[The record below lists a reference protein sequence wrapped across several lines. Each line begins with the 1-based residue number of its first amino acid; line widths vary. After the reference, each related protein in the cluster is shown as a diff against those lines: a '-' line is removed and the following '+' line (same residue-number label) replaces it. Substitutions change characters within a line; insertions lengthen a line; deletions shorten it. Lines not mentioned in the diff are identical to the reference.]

1 MKQMLFNTIIEI
13 ILQILLFKNINII
26 YYILFIFINILLI
39 NTYLLFNKK
48 FVKKL
53 IIFLIVFYLQR

>member
-1 MKQMLFNTIIEI
+1 VKQMLFNTIIEI

>member
-1 MKQMLFNTIIEI
+1 MKQTLYNMIIEI
-13 ILQILLFKNINII
+13 ILEILLFKNINII
-26 YYILFIFINILLI
+26 YYILFIFINVLLI

>member
-1 MKQMLFNTIIEI
+1 MLYNMIIEV
-13 ILQILLFKNINII
+13 ILEILLFKNINII

>member
-1 MKQMLFNTIIEI
+1 MLYNMIIEI
-13 ILQILLFKNINII
+13 ILEILLFKNINII

-53 IIFLIVFYLQR
+53 IIFLIVFYLHR

>member
-1 MKQMLFNTIIEI
+1 MKQMLFNTIIEV
-13 ILQILLFKNINII
+13 ILEILLFKDINII

>member
-1 MKQMLFNTIIEI
+1 MKQMLYNMIIEV
-13 ILQILLFKNINII
+13 ILEILLFKNINII

>member
-53 IIFLIVFYLQR
+53 IIF

>member
-1 MKQMLFNTIIEI
+1 MIIEI
-13 ILQILLFKNINII
+13 MLEILLFKNINII

-53 IIFLIVFYLQR
+53 IIFLIAFYLHR

>member
-1 MKQMLFNTIIEI
+1 MIIEI
-13 ILQILLFKNINII
+13 ILEISLFKNINII

-48 FVKKL
+48 FEKKL

>member
-1 MKQMLFNTIIEI
+1 MLYNMIIEI
-13 ILQILLFKNINII
+13 ILEILLFKNINII

>member
-1 MKQMLFNTIIEI
+1 MLFNTIIEI

-48 FVKKL
+48 FEKKL

>member
-1 MKQMLFNTIIEI
+1 MLYNMIIEI
-13 ILQILLFKNINII
+13 ILEILLFKNINII

-53 IIFLIVFYLQR
+53 IIFLIAFYLHR

>member
-1 MKQMLFNTIIEI
+1 MLYNMIIEV
-13 ILQILLFKNINII
+13 ILEILLFKNINII

-53 IIFLIVFYLQR
+53 IIFLIAFYLHR

>member
-1 MKQMLFNTIIEI
+1 MLFNTIIEI
-13 ILQILLFKNINII
+13 ILEILLFKNIDII

>member
-13 ILQILLFKNINII
+13 ILEILLFKNINII

-53 IIFLIVFYLQR
+53 IIFLIVFYLYR

>member
-1 MKQMLFNTIIEI
+1 MLFNTIIEI

>member
-1 MKQMLFNTIIEI
+1 MLYNTIIEI

>member
-1 MKQMLFNTIIEI
+1 MLYNMIIEI
-13 ILQILLFKNINII
+13 ILEISLFKNINII

-48 FVKKL
+48 FEKKL

>member
-1 MKQMLFNTIIEI
+1 VKQMLYNMIIEI
-13 ILQILLFKNINII
+13 ILEISLFKNINII

-48 FVKKL
+48 FEKKL

>member
-1 MKQMLFNTIIEI
+1 MKQMLYNMIIEI
-13 ILQILLFKNINII
+13 ILEISLFKNINII

-53 IIFLIVFYLQR
+53 IIFLIVFYLHR

>member
-1 MKQMLFNTIIEI
+1 MLFNTIIEI
-13 ILQILLFKNINII
+13 ILEILLFKNINII

>member
-1 MKQMLFNTIIEI
+1 VKQMLYNMIIEV
-13 ILQILLFKNINII
+13 ILEILLFKNINII